1 MMRPHSAP
9 WGGKRCARD
18 GASQVVIRIGVAAGK
33 MGTGEAKDGLDLNSG
48 AALREQVSW
57 RPKDLRCSN
66 PAAESVPEY
75 AIAAYNSGRSRWPP
89 RGWLGHDLRR
99 SSESGRARPEVV
111 QIA

>member
-9 WGGKRCARD
+9 WGGKCCARD

-33 MGTGEAKDGLDLNSG
+33 MGTTGAEDRLDLNSG
-48 AALREQVSW
+48 AALREQVL
-57 RPKDLRCSN
+57 KLKIVRCSS
-66 PAAESVPEY
+66 PAAESVPEH

-89 RGWLGHDLRR
+89 GGWFGHDQRR
-99 SSESGRARPEVV
+99 SSEPGRARPEVV